1 MRRSFSIAVTAFLLV
16 WLTAAHV
23 AQAQKPA
30 PAPSRW
36 RPLIGEYVLNDQT
49 VIILESD
56 GKLCALFNR
65 KELAPLQEVSKD
77 KFQFASRA
85 ADRVTFSRDS
95 HGRVTQVE
103 IGNSVF
109 KRRPLGPEEGS
120 NQLRVEPVRP
130 VPILI
135 NEARTAK
142 PPEEVGD
149 FRPTDLVELRKLDP
163 TIKLEIRYATTNN
176 LFGTVFYS
184 EPRAFMQRPA
194 AEALVRVNRKLKS
207 MGYGVLVHDAYRPWY
222 VTKVFWDATPDD
234 KKKFVA
240 DPSKGS
246 RHNRGCAVDIS
257 LYDLKTGKPVEM
269 VSTYDETTDRAYPD
283 YPGGTS
289 LQRWQRD
296 LLRKEMESEGF
307 TVYEAE
313 WWHFDYKDWQKY
325 GIGNVAFD
333 QIGVG

>member
-1 MRRSFSIAVTAFLLV
+1 MRRSLLTSFKL
-16 WLTAAHV
+16 LTLVLVVGLGVFAKPPAA
-23 AQAQKPA
+23 PL
-30 PAPSRW
+30 RW
-36 RPLIGEYVLNDQT
+36 RPLIGEYLLNDQT

-56 GKLCALFNR
+56 GKLAALFNR
-65 KELAPLQEVSKD
+65 KERTPLDEISKD
-77 KFQFASRA
+77 KFQFATGAARA
-85 ADRVTFSRDS
+85 GERVVFSRDS
-95 HGRVTQVE
+95 HGKVTQLE
-103 IGNSVF
+103 IGNATY

-120 NQLRVEPVRP
+120 NQLKVEPLRP
-130 VPILI
+130 VPDLI
-135 NEARTAK
+135 KEARTAK

-149 FRPTDLVELRKLDP
+149 FRPADLVELRKLDP

-194 AEALVRVNRKLKS
+194 AEALVRINRKLKTQ
-207 MGYGVLVHDAYRPWY
+207 GYGLLVHDAYRPWY

-234 KKKFVA
+234 KKMFVA

-246 RHNRGCAVDIS
+246 RHNRGCAVDIT

-289 LQRWQRD
+289 LQRWHRD
-296 LLRKEMESEGF
+296 LLRREMESEGF
-307 TVYEAE
+307 TVFAAE

-325 GIGNVAFD
+325 RIGNVAFD
-333 QIGVG
+333 QI